1 MQKPQYAYFHGNIIN
16 IDDANVNI
24 RTHSLQYGTAV
35 FEGIRGYWNENE
47 KTSYIFKVREH
58 YERLF
63 SNCKIMMISIKYD
76 VDELIDITLKLCKK
90 EDYREDYYIR
100 PYAYKSS
107 LTIGPKLVGLEDDFF
122 IYTTPL
128 GDYIDTENGI
138 KVCVSSWQR
147 VSDNALPARGKIAG
161 SYVNAALHKT
171 EAILDGY
178 DEAIVLTQ
186 DGHVSEGSAMNL
198 FLVKNNRLNTPLTT
212 DDILEG
218 ITRRTIIELCR
229 SELGIE
235 TVERKIDRTE
245 LYTADEMFF
254 VGTGAQV
261 SAIVEVDHRSIGS
274 GRVGEL
280 TKKIMQLYF
289 DVVRGKIKKY
299 SNWLTKV

>member
-1 MQKPQYAYFHGNIIN
+1 MQKPQFAYFRGDMVNIN
-16 IDDANVNI
+16 DANVNI

-35 FEGIRGYWNENE
+35 FEGIRGYWNESE
-47 KTSYIFKVREH
+47 KSSYIFRIREH
-58 YERLF
+58 YERMLF
-63 SNCKIMMISIKYD
+63 NCKIMMINLKYD
-76 VDELIDITLKLCKK
+76 IDELIETTLKLCKK
-90 EDYREDYYIR
+90 EDYNEDYYIR

-107 LTIGPKLVGLEDDFF
+107 LAIGPKLIGLEDDFF
-122 IYTTPL
+122 IYTIPM

-161 SYVNAALHKT
+161 SYVNSALQKT
-171 EAILDGY
+171 EAILNGY

-198 FLVKNNRLNTPLTT
+198 FLVKNNRLCTPLTT

-218 ITRRTIIELCR
+218 ITRRTIIELCQN
-229 SELGIE
+229 ELGIE

-261 SAIVEVDHRSIGS
+261 SPILEVDHRSIGS
-274 GRVGEL
+274 GKIGKL
-280 TKKIMQLYF
+280 TKDIMQLYF
-289 DVVRGKIKKY
+289 DVVRGKVKKY